1 MIKWTLTESQLK
13 RAEDSMKNITEP
25 SKGSIKPK
33 QQKNTEKNKY
43 SSGEEAMILQQIHL
57 IHRILVHHY

>member
-1 MIKWTLTESQLK
+1 LTESQLK

-33 QQKNTEKNKY
+33 QRKSTEKNKY
-43 SSGEEAMILQQIHL
+43 YSGEEAMILQQIHL
-57 IHRILVHHY
+57 IRRILVHHY